1 MLQMH
6 KWESLPP
13 TNMQT
18 VGDSQEVRPPNNNV
32 QHMVVAQMQQ
42 QNTTPSHTLEYHSTH
57 KQDRRK
63 LSNDGGIQ
71 QFVKTEPHEDN
82 YGYGSPAEASTS
94 YGEASLPTRG
104 AASPPP
110 DTFHPFH
117 QSCLESN
124 NSLINERIISV
135 TSADQSESG
144 VVYKTSTM
152 PHTAMVGSA
161 EDNEK
166 AILVGFVSFY
176 NLLCLLMINLDK
188 HRLQCT

>member
-18 VGDSQEVRPPNNNV
+18 VGDSQEEVRSPNNNNA
-32 QHMVVAQMQQ
+32 QHMVVA
-42 QNTTPSHTLEYHSTH
+42 NGGRTLEYHNTH

-71 QFVKTEPHEDN
+71 QLVKTEPYEDN
-82 YGYGSPAEASTS
+82 YCYGFGSPVEASTS
-94 YGEASLPTRG
+94 HGEASLPTRS
-104 AASPPP
+104 AVSPPP
-110 DTFHPFH
+110 DAFHPLH
-117 QSCLESN
+117 QSSLESN
-124 NSLINERIISV
+124 NSLINGRVTSV
-135 TSADQSESG
+135 TSVDQYESD
-144 VVYKTSTM
+144 VVYKTSTL

-166 AILVGFVSFY
+166 AIMVGFVSSD
-176 NLLCLLMINLDK
+176 NPLCFLRINIVFNAP
-188 HRLQCT
+188 T